1 MLWVFSRLISE
12 IQSKG
17 RIQLIENKAL
27 QSNEEWQTHAD
38 KKMQQTWN
46 QFLTKVEVLEA
57 ADTTKAL
64 KSWSRSCLQ
73 VHKECTR
80 SSLDSVGFCELMF
93 LLHLF

>member
-57 ADTTKAL
+57 ADTTKDTE
-64 KSWSRSCLQ
+64 KQEQ
-73 VHKECTR
+73 VL
-80 SSLDSVGFCELMF
+80 SASP
-93 LLHLF
+93 

>member
-46 QFLTKVEVLEA
+46 QFLTKVEVL
-57 ADTTKAL
+57 
-64 KSWSRSCLQ
+64 
-73 VHKECTR
+73 
-80 SSLDSVGFCELMF
+80 
-93 LLHLF
+93 